1 MYKVIELFV
10 ADLAVE
16 LQIDLP
22 GGVRMSE
29 DLGNADLSKA
39 NPSNAMLCLPP
50 TMTVTRTIIIANVAV
65 FGGMVASGMSFVSPD
80 GLALLNWGANYG
92 PFTLNGQWWRLVT
105 YMFLHFGI
113 VHIGMN
119 MWILWGLAR
128 LVERLVGSVGFGIA
142 YMVSGIAGGIA
153 SLAWNPVGISAGASG
168 AVFGTA
174 GTLLGF
180 VVLRNDTIPSA
191 VRNQML
197 KSMATFLI
205 LNLAVGM
212 SVPQIDM
219 AAHVGG
225 FVGGTICGLILSQ
238 PLSQGILARRKFR
251 NLIAVMAAAVILPL
265 AVVALPEAPPDINSE
280 MQRLSHV
287 ENEIYDTFN
296 ADEQL
301 AATGNIDDVEFADR
315 IESSVLPAWIK
326 LKEDIESLS
335 TLEYADRDYMEK
347 LLRYVRSREEI
358 WRLLVQGLRDQDDSK
373 IKRAYQLSI
382 ESREK
387 LQNEINSSDGKQ

>member
-1 MYKVIELFV
+1 MSENLTN
-10 ADLAVE
+10 ADLA
-16 LQIDLP
+16 
-22 GGVRMSE
+22 
-29 DLGNADLSKA
+29 NASQ
-39 NPSNAMLCLPP
+39 PNAIMWLPP
-50 TMTVTRTIIIANVAV
+50 TMTVSRIIVIANVAV
-65 FGGMVASGMSFVSPD
+65 FGVMVAGGMSFVSPD
-80 GLALLNWGANYG
+80 GRTLLNWGANFG

-105 YMFLHFGI
+105 HMFLHFGV

-174 GTLLGF
+174 GALLGF
-180 VVLRNDTIPSA
+180 VVLRSDTIPAA

-205 LNLAVGM
+205 LNLVVGM

-225 FVGGTICGLILSQ
+225 FIGGIICGLILSQ
-238 PLSQGILARRKFR
+238 PLTLGILAKRKFR
-251 NLIAVMAAAVILPL
+251 NLITVMAAAVILPL
-265 AVVALPEAPPDINSE
+265 AFFALPKAPIDINSE
-280 MQRLSHV
+280 MQRLSLV

-296 ADEQL
+296 VDQRL
-301 AATGNIDDVEFADR
+301 AATGGIDHVEFADR
-315 IESSVLPAWIK
+315 IESNVLPAWIE
-326 LKEDIESLS
+326 LREDVESLS
-335 TLEYADRDYMEK
+335 TLEYADKGFMEK
-347 LLRYVRSREEI
+347 LLRYLRSREEN
-358 WRLLVQGLRDQDDSK
+358 WRLLIQGLREQDDSK
-373 IKRAYQLSI
+373 IQRAYQSSQ
-382 ESREK
+382 ESKEILK
-387 LQNEINSSDGKQ
+387 NEINQATGNSEELTIKAQ